1 MQKNGHILEI
11 LNIIISTQ
19 LVGTAQALLRNVYM
33 LGCGIMNYNKYGW
46 YYNNGNDKSASWS
59 GVEYL
64 YKFLINNNGIGP
76 YAKEV
81 NLSDVEVGD
90 IAQLSF
96 DGSKF
101 SHTLIIVD
109 KYTPSSLANTFVA
122 THTFDAYGRSIASY
136 NFQKIRYLHINSRD
150 K

>member
-64 YKFLINNNGIGP
+64 YKFLINNNGRGM
-76 YAKEV
+76 
-81 NLSDVEVGD
+81 
-90 IAQLSF
+90 
-96 DGSKF
+96 SK
-101 SHTLIIVD
+101 
-109 KYTPSSLANTFVA
+109 
-122 THTFDAYGRSIASY
+122 
-136 NFQKIRYLHINSRD
+136 
-150 K
+150 

>member
-1 MQKNGHILEI
+1 MLH
-11 LNIIISTQ
+11 
-19 LVGTAQALLRNVYM
+19 NVYM

-64 YKFLINNNGIGP
+64 YKFLTTNKGIGP

-81 NLSDVEVGD
+81 DLKNVEVGD

-96 DGSKF
+96 DGRNF

-109 KYTPSSLANTFVA
+109 KRNPVNLSNVFVA

-136 NFQKIRYLHINSRD
+136 NFEKIRYLHISC
-150 K
+150 

>member
-1 MQKNGHILEI
+1 MQRNGHICEI
-11 LNIIISTQ
+11 QNIIILIPLGETVQ
-19 LVGTAQALLRNVYM
+19 VLHLNVYT

-64 YKFLINNNGIGP
+64 YNFLINNKGIGP

-81 NLSDVEVGD
+81 GLSDTEVGD
-90 IAQLSF
+90 IAQLNF
-96 DGSKF
+96 DGNKF

-109 KYTPSSLANTFVA
+109 EVNPVSLSTTFVA
-122 THTFDAYGRSIASY
+122 THTFDSYGRSIASY
-136 NFQKIRYLHINSRD
+136 NFQKIRCLHIECNG
-150 K
+150 